1 MRIRILL
8 AAMIVVASAGPGS
21 GTTDAKGK
29 DALQGTWV
37 AESSE
42 RSGEAAD
49 DLQGHLLTFA
59 GERFTIR
66 SKGKVIYQGT
76 YTTDPSAKPATID
89 FKNTA
94 GEMKGKTWL
103 GIYETDGDT
112 LKICDNAYDVA
123 KGRERRGLGPGADQL
138 QAREALT
145 ARATA

>member
-21 GTTDAKGK
+21 GAADAKAK
-29 DALQGTWV
+29 DALQETWV

-42 RSGEAAD
+42 RSGQAAD
-49 DLQGHLLTFA
+49 DLQGHQLTFA
-59 GERFTIR
+59 GERFTTR

-123 KGRERRGLGPGADQL
+123 KGRPGAFVSAAGSGQVL
-138 QAREALT
+138 ISFR
-145 ARATA
+145 RVKR